1 MIKIIPIQANNCL
14 MEPGFESMS
23 SQKTSAA
30 HVIKL
35 EKKPT
40 LSTIPQI
47 SNDASTPP
55 LLYDLYTHPESSN
68 DINNLHMPFNYYKP
82 DLDSLNSVFSSV
94 LQK

>member
-1 MIKIIPIQANNCL
+1 

-55 LLYDLYTHPESSN
+55 LLYDLYTHPESSVTF
-68 DINNLHMPFNYYKP
+68 LF
-82 DLDSLNSVFSSV
+82 LFVVVFLIKICMIV
-94 LQK
+94 C